1 MNFGVEVGKRIKSLK
16 EFHKIRGVDEFA
28 KKCHVSKNTMYAAFK
43 GELTLA
49 SLKEI
54 AKANN
59 VTLDYLLG
67 NDEEKNHREQCLKFV
82 LKHVQPTIRHKT
94 IGTDEYDI
102 PVVRFSEPLRETYR
116 KIREQKKTEKTG
128 DSELTILTELSEC
141 LFDSA
146 IEDVESSALEYVL
159 IPLKTLNNGRI
170 LEDVGIMP
178 ESDKDIV

>member
-1 MNFGVEVGKRIKSLK
+1 MKFGVEVGKRIKSLK
-16 EFHKIRGVDEFA
+16 EFHKIMSVDEFA

-82 LKHVQPTIRHKT
+82 LHHIQPQIHRETIKGEKYA
-94 IGTDEYDI
+94 IS
-102 PVVRFSEPLRETYR
+102 VVKLSEPLKSAFKE
-116 KIREQKKTEKTG
+116 IRERGETGSISKETKEK
-128 DSELTILTELSEC
+128 
-141 LFDSA
+141 LFDHSKEA
-146 IEDVESSALEYVL
+146 EEPATDYVL
-159 IPLKTLNNGRI
+159 IPLKKLINGRM
-170 LEDVGIMP
+170 LEDVGISP
-178 ESDKDIV
+178 ENDEDIG